1 MRRVQFEFREITS
14 ARSKV
19 GAGVA
24 QHIDQLKRHAVAFAE
39 RQHLVLAQACK
50 ISNMPE
56 TESRPKFTYT
66 TGNQIRVFIQIGS
79 GAKRAN
85 FLRVIEALKIEHLAT
100 RDLLQHHAN

>member
-19 GAGVA
+19 GAGIA

-39 RQHLVLAQACK
+39 RQYLVLAQACE

-66 TGNQIRVFIQIGS
+66 AGNQIRVFIQIGS
-79 GAKRAN
+79 GAKSAN
-85 FLRVIEALKIEHLAT
+85 FLWVIEPLQIKHLAAGNF
-100 RDLLQHHAN
+100 LQHHA